1 MKIKGIVTGA
11 AAAGAVLLT
20 ACSTGA
26 QGAGAAAG
34 GVVQVQNV
42 EEQVIS
48 VSSREEVQVTP
59 DMAEIVYSV
68 YTQEADAKACQEANG
83 KQLDQVIEM
92 LKGMGFEESSIQ
104 TSNYSMNPIYDW
116 DAGQTITGYEMET
129 MVTLSDVPIDQAGEV
144 ISNSVSAGV
153 NNIRSVSYLSGTYD
167 EAYQEALKMAIEAA
181 SVKAQAMAEAGG
193 CTLGKIVGITE
204 YGGNQQAKY
213 TGYSNSVARAEGAAV
228 MDAGAMNI
236 MPGEISIEADITVE
250 FAIN

>member
-20 ACSTGA
+20 ACSTGT
-26 QGAGAAAG
+26 QGAGTAAG

-116 DAGQTITGYEMET
+116 DAGQTI
-129 MVTLSDVPIDQAGEV
+129 
-144 ISNSVSAGV
+144 
-153 NNIRSVSYLSGTYD
+153 R
-167 EAYQEALKMAIEAA
+167 
-181 SVKAQAMAEAGG
+181 
-193 CTLGKIVGITE
+193 VG
-204 YGGNQQAKY
+204 
-213 TGYSNSVARAEGAAV
+213 
-228 MDAGAMNI
+228 
-236 MPGEISIEADITVE
+236 
-250 FAIN
+250 F

>member
-1 MKIKGIVTGA
+1 
-11 AAAGAVLLT
+11 
-20 ACSTGA
+20 
-26 QGAGAAAG
+26 
-34 GVVQVQNV
+34 
-42 EEQVIS
+42 
-48 VSSREEVQVTP
+48 
-59 DMAEIVYSV
+59 
-68 YTQEADAKACQEANG
+68 
-83 KQLDQVIEM
+83 
-92 LKGMGFEESSIQ
+92 
-104 TSNYSMNPIYDW
+104 
-116 DAGQTITGYEMET
+116 MET

-213 TGYSNSVARAEGAAV
+213 TGYSNSVARAESAAV